1 MTKQKVECK
10 YCKNMFSTKS
20 NLLLHQKK
28 TKYCLKIRQDINNTF
43 KCDGCDNTYSS
54 KRRVNE
60 HKETCLLY
68 VNMKHQEEITRLKS
82 ENTLKIDKLKIRHRI
97 YTTELKDQIKDLQN
111 KLEHIAVE
119 ATKRPITINNS
130 TNNNNQK
137 IGQIINNLI
146 PITEDHFREQVQY
159 LTMEHIKNGAEG
171 YAQYAMEY
179 PLKDRVL
186 CTDYSRRKLKY
197 KNEEGDV
204 VADPEMIKLAQ
215 RLFTSIDIQN
225 ARMIRSYTDRLKNK
239 MFGANT
245 NGDLSEDELEMLN
258 TQTDNM
264 IDKMSKLASQRIDVT
279 DMAGGLKPEMYHT
292 FVRNICS
299 MAVK

>member
-1 MTKQKVECK
+1 MPNGKTICK
-10 YCKNMFSTKS
+10 YCKNSFTTKS
-20 NLLLHQKK
+20 GLNKHQKN
-28 TKYCLKIRQDINNTF
+28 TKYCLKIQNTLNNTF
-43 KCDGCDNTYSS
+43 KCIGCNNTYSS
-54 KRRVNE
+54 KQRITD

-68 VNMKHQEEITRLKS
+68 VDKKYQEEITKLKS
-82 ENTLKIDKLKIRHRI
+82 ENTLNMDKLKIRHRI
-97 YTTELKDQIKDLQN
+97 YTTELKEQIKDLQN

-130 TNNNNQK
+130 TNNNHQK

-159 LTMEHIKNGAEG
+159 LTMEHIQNGAEG

-225 ARMIRSYTDRLKNK
+225 ARMI
-239 MFGANT
+239 GH
-245 NGDLSEDELEMLN
+245 
-258 TQTDNM
+258 
-264 IDKMSKLASQRIDVT
+264 IRI
-279 DMAGGLKPEMYHT
+279 G
-292 FVRNICS
+292 
-299 MAVK
+299 